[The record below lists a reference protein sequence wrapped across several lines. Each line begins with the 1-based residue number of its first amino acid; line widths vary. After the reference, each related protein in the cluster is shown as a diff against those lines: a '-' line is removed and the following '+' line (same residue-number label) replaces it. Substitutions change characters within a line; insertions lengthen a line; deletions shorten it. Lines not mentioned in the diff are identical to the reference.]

1 MAEQV
6 ADRLDKRHD
15 DVAQGL
21 RNEWAALMK
30 HPPSEERSEATNMLL
45 DRANAIGIG
54 RLDRP

>member
-1 MAEQV
+1 MSEQV
-6 ADRLDKRHD
+6 AERLDKAHAD
-15 DVAQGL
+15 AAQGL

-30 HPPSEERSEATNMLL
+30 HPPSEERSEAADMLL